1 MRNSPF
7 LGWHPAVGAQ
17 HYLGDIP
24 LECRPFVCYTRSP
37 MDAYYEF
44 ERPIVNLEKKISD
57 LREMSVQEKMDF
69 ATEIKALEKKLQ
81 ELIQEVYTNLS
92 PWQRVQ
98 LSRHPQRP
106 YAEDYLSRLFT
117 EFHEL
122 HGDRKFRDDPAII
135 CGLAKF
141 RDQAVAVI
149 AQQKGR
155 GTKEK
160 MKRNFGMA
168 KPEGYRKAIRVMEMA
183 ARFNLPIIT
192 LVDTPGAYPGID
204 AEERGQSEAIA
215 DSIMRMFGLSVPI
228 VTAVIGEGGSG
239 GALAIAVGDKVLMQE
254 FSTYSVISPESCASI
269 LWSDSG
275 MAEQAAKV
283 LKLSAPDVKNLGV
296 VDGIVAEP
304 QGGAHRDHDKA
315 AQLLGD
321 AIQKELDALLLESG
335 EQIQKKRLAKFRH
348 IGADFMK
355 VSPFK
360 S

>member
-1 MRNSPF
+1 
-7 LGWHPAVGAQ
+7 
-17 HYLGDIP
+17 
-24 LECRPFVCYTRSP
+24 

-44 ERPIVNLEKKISD
+44 ERPIAGLEKKISD
-57 LREMSVQEKMDF
+57 LKEMSVQEKMDF
-69 ATEIKALEKKLQ
+69 SSEIGALEKKLQ
-81 ELIQEVYTNLS
+81 QLIDEVYSNLS

-106 YAEDYLSRLFT
+106 YSEDYINHLFT
-117 EFHEL
+117 DFQEL

-135 CGLAKF
+135 CGVAKF
-141 RDQAVAVI
+141 RDRAVVVI

-168 KPEGYRKAIRVMEMA
+168 KPEGYRKAIRIMEMA
-183 ARFNLPIIT
+183 GRFELPIIT

-215 DSIMRMFGLSVPI
+215 DSIMRMFDLPVPV

-239 GALAIAVGDKVLMQE
+239 GALAIAVGDRVLMQE

-283 LKLSAPDVKNLGV
+283 LRLSAPEVKKLGV
-296 VDGIVAEP
+296 VDGIIPEP
-304 QGGAHRDHDKA
+304 QGGAHRDHA
-315 AQLLGD
+315 AAAKLLGNALEKQLD
-321 AIQKELDALLLESG
+321 ELCEESG
-335 EQIQKKRLAKFRH
+335 DSLRKTRLERFRK
-348 IGADFMK
+348 IGADFMISAPLK
-355 VSPFK
+355 P
-360 S
+360 

>member
-1 MRNSPF
+1 M
-7 LGWHPAVGAQ
+7 
-17 HYLGDIP
+17 
-24 LECRPFVCYTRSP
+24 E
-37 MDAYYEF
+37 AYYEF
-44 ERPIVNLEKKISD
+44 ERPITGLEKKISD

-69 ATEIKALEKKLQ
+69 SSEIKALESKLKN
-81 ELIQEVYTNLS
+81 LIEEVYANLS

-106 YAEDYLSRLFT
+106 YSEDYIGHLFT
-117 EFHEL
+117 DFQEL

-135 CGLAKF
+135 GGLAKF
-141 RDQAVAVI
+141 HGRAVMVI

-168 KPEGYRKAIRVMEMA
+168 KPEGYRKAIRLMEMA
-183 ARFNLPIIT
+183 GRFSIPVIT

-215 DSIMRMFGLSVPI
+215 DSIMRMFDLPVPV

-239 GALAIAVGDKVLMQE
+239 GALAVAVGDKVMMQE

-283 LKLSAPDVKNLGV
+283 LRLSAPEVKNLGV
-296 VDGIVAEP
+296 VDSIIPEP
-304 QGGAHRDHDKA
+304 QGGAHRDHKA
-315 AQLLGD
+315 AADLLGK
-321 AIQKELDALLLESG
+321 ALAKELDALCG
-335 EQIQKKRLAKFRH
+335 VDAEQLKKKRLERFRK
-348 IGADFMK
+348 IGAEFMI
-355 VSPFK
+355 SAPLK